1 MGNTSNNIGF
11 MKEVD
16 PCAAMGKMIEK
27 PHEIEF
33 KAPANDFDP
42 TKELNDLVKEFKK
55 STTTDPALDI
65 EIELKNKIILGGDLG
80 IIGKEEKLLQKA
92 KANIAKKQYGEAL
105 KDLDDLLQI
114 NKDHHEGIFL
124 KAMCF
129 VNLVKPLEA
138 LEILK
143 YFANN
148 KPHFDLQNNINSLVG
163 KIRTQVIV
171 QIMVLSLFNPN
182 EELTRKLDSLIELDE
197 GYEPY
202 YYIQSMIFSRQ
213 KMLNE
218 ALDSVVRGLKKLPEN
233 QASRLKNM
241 KDILER
247 QLLEKEMSNAVKFIK
262 QGKYKFAQASLNAV
276 DKRFRSNR
284 LFILI
289 WNYTVK
295 LDKASGFFKKKT
307 PLEVPIDGTV
317 SDRYLVQS
325 EIIKNEV
332 DAAVSLIGK
341 RLFIQASPYLDQAE
355 LYVFRYPF
363 LHYLRAYCVYHQ
375 YLIDFIS
382 LKFMNNID
390 KAVDELKSIKND
402 AEIAQEDFTIIEAK
416 PLMNEINVMLQL
428 MDGVA
433 KQVQLMKKEVETV
446 NVLIKAFTTIM
457 EEGTAIRDKDHIKK
471 IRTELQRIKKES
483 EQELKKI
490 KSEESKKYLNQ
501 VIQATDRNIDGLIPI
516 ERQFEEQEQDKKIIE
531 MQSVLFNNFV
541 SDIKNGNIKV
551 TSRWSCESYISD
563 INKKIEFIRS
573 ICIYTVNN
581 EAAKKVLNQII
592 SNWESL
598 RKQFEDLKYRNF

>member
-1 MGNTSNNIGF
+1 

-16 PCAAMGKMIEK
+16 PRAAIGEIIEK
-27 PHEIEF
+27 PQEIQF
-33 KAPANDFDP
+33 NAPVNDFDP
-42 TKELNDLVKEFKK
+42 TRELNDLVKEFKNNP
-55 STTTDPALDI
+55 TTDPALDI

-80 IIGKEEKLLQKA
+80 ILGREEKLLQKA
-92 KANIAKKQYGEAL
+92 KANIAKRLFSEAIL
-105 KDLDDLLQI
+105 DLEDLLQI
-114 NKDHHEGIFL
+114 NRDHHEGIFL
-124 KAMCF
+124 KAVCF
-129 VNLVKPLEA
+129 VNLGKLLEA

-202 YYIQSMIFSRQ
+202 YFIQSMIFSRQ
-213 KMLNE
+213 KMLSE
-218 ALDSVVRGLKKLPEN
+218 ALYSVERGIKKIPEN

-241 KDILER
+241 KDILEK
-247 QLLEKEMSNAVKFIK
+247 QLLEKELTTTVKFIK
-262 QGKYKFAQASLNAV
+262 QGKYKFAQASLNTV

-307 PLEVPIDGTV
+307 PIEVSIDGTV

-325 EIIKNEV
+325 EIIKSEV

-341 RLFIQASPYLDQAE
+341 RLFNQASPYLDQAE

-390 KAVDELKSIKND
+390 KAVDELESIKHD
-402 AEIAQEDFTIIEAK
+402 AEIAQEDFTITEAK
-416 PLMNEINVMLQL
+416 PLLNEINVMLQL

-433 KQVQLMKKEVETV
+433 KQVQIMKKEVETV
-446 NVLIKAFTTIM
+446 NVLIKAFTSIM

-483 EQELKKI
+483 EQELKRI
-490 KSEESKKYLNQ
+490 KGEEGKKYLNQ
-501 VIQATDRNIDGLIPI
+501 IIQAADRNIDGLIPI
-516 ERQFEEQEQDKKIIE
+516 ERQFEEQEKDKTIIE
-531 MQSVLFNNFV
+531 MQSALFNNFV
-541 SDIKNGNIKV
+541 SDIKNGKIKV
-551 TSRWSCESYISD
+551 TSRWSCDGYITD
-563 INKKIEFIRS
+563 INNKIEFIKG
-573 ICIYTVNN
+573 ICIYGVNSD
-581 EAAKKVLNQII
+581 AAKKVLNQII

>member
-1 MGNTSNNIGF
+1 MGNSSNNIGF
-11 MKEVD
+11 MEVD
-16 PCAAMGKMIEK
+16 PRAAMGKMIEK
-27 PHEIEF
+27 PQEIEF
-33 KAPANDFDP
+33 KAPVNDFDP

-55 STTTDPALDI
+55 STSTDPALDI
-65 EIELKNKIILGGDLG
+65 EIDIKNKIILGGDLG
-80 IIGKEEKLLQKA
+80 IIGREEKLLQKA
-92 KANIAKKQYGEAL
+92 KANIAKKLFSEAI
-105 KDLDDLLQI
+105 KELDELLQI

-124 KAMCF
+124 KAMCL
-129 VNLVKPLEA
+129 VNQGKLLEA

-182 EELTRKLDSLIELDE
+182 EELTRKLDSLIALDD

-202 YYIQSMIFSRQ
+202 YFIQSMIFSRQ
-213 KMLNE
+213 NMPNE
-218 ALDSVVRGLKKLPEN
+218 ALNSVERGLKKIPQN

-247 QLLEKEMSNAVKFIK
+247 QLLGKELTIAVTFIK
-262 QGKYKFAQASLNAV
+262 QGRYKFAQASLNSV

-307 PLEVPIDGTV
+307 PIEVPIDGTV
-317 SDRYLVQS
+317 ADRYLVQS

-341 RLFIQASPYLDQAE
+341 RLFNQASPYLDQAE

-390 KAVDELKSIKND
+390 KAVDELGSIKKD
-402 AEIAQEDFTIIEAK
+402 AEIAQEDFTITEAK
-416 PLMNEINVMLQL
+416 PLLNEINVMLQL

-483 EQELKKI
+483 EQELKRI
-490 KSEESKKYLNQ
+490 KSEEGKKYLNQ
-501 VIQATDRNIDGLIPI
+501 IIQACDRNIDGLLPI
-516 ERQFEEQEQDKKIIE
+516 ERQFEEQEYEKKIIE
-531 MQSVLFNNFV
+531 MQSLLFNNFV
-541 SDIKNGNIKV
+541 SDIKDGNIKV
-551 TSRWSCESYISD
+551 TSRRSCEGYIND
-563 INKKIEFIRS
+563 INKNIEI
-573 ICIYTVNN
+573 INGIGAYTVNS

>member
-1 MGNTSNNIGF
+1 MGNSSNNIGF
-11 MKEVD
+11 MEVD
-16 PCAAMGKMIEK
+16 PRAAMGKMIEK
-27 PHEIEF
+27 PQEIEF
-33 KAPANDFDP
+33 KAPVNDFDP

-55 STTTDPALDI
+55 STSTDPALDI
-65 EIELKNKIILGGDLG
+65 EIDIKNKIILGGDLG
-80 IIGKEEKLLQKA
+80 IIGREEKLLQKA
-92 KANIAKKQYGEAL
+92 KANIAKKLFSEAI
-105 KDLDDLLQI
+105 KELDELLQI

-124 KAMCF
+124 KAMCL
-129 VNLVKPLEA
+129 VNQGKLLEA

-182 EELTRKLDSLIELDE
+182 EELTRKLDSLIALDD

-202 YYIQSMIFSRQ
+202 YFIQSMIFSRQ
-213 KMLNE
+213 NMPNE
-218 ALDSVVRGLKKLPEN
+218 ALNSVERGLKKIPQN

-247 QLLEKEMSNAVKFIK
+247 QLLGKELTIAVTFIK
-262 QGKYKFAQASLNAV
+262 QGRYKFAQASLNSV

-307 PLEVPIDGTV
+307 PIEVPIDGTV
-317 SDRYLVQS
+317 ADRYLVQS

-341 RLFIQASPYLDQAE
+341 RLFNQASPYLDQAE

-390 KAVDELKSIKND
+390 KAVDELGSIKKD
-402 AEIAQEDFTIIEAK
+402 AEIAQEDFTITEAK
-416 PLMNEINVMLQL
+416 PLLNEINVMLQL

-483 EQELKKI
+483 EQELKRI
-490 KSEESKKYLNQ
+490 KSEEGKKYLNQ
-501 VIQATDRNIDGLIPI
+501 IIQACDRNIDGLLPI
-516 ERQFEEQEQDKKIIE
+516 ERQFEEQEYEKKIIE
-531 MQSVLFNNFV
+531 MQSLLFNNFV
-541 SDIKNGNIKV
+541 SDIKDGNIKV
-551 TSRWSCESYISD
+551 TSRRSCEGYIND
-563 INKKIEFIRS
+563 INKNIEIING
-573 ICIYTVNN
+573 ICAYTVNS

>member
-1 MGNTSNNIGF
+1 MGNSSNNIGF
-11 MKEVD
+11 MEVD
-16 PCAAMGKMIEK
+16 PRAAMGKMIEK
-27 PHEIEF
+27 PQEIEF
-33 KAPANDFDP
+33 KAPVNDFDP

-55 STTTDPALDI
+55 STSTDPALDI
-65 EIELKNKIILGGDLG
+65 EIDLKNKIILGGDLG
-80 IIGKEEKLLQKA
+80 IIGREEKLLQKA
-92 KANIAKKQYGEAL
+92 KVNIAKKLFSEAI
-105 KDLDDLLQI
+105 KELDELLQI

-124 KAMCF
+124 KAMCL
-129 VNLVKPLEA
+129 VNQGKLLEA

-182 EELTRKLDSLIELDE
+182 EELTRKLDSLIALDD

-202 YYIQSMIFSRQ
+202 YFIQSMIFSRQ
-213 KMLNE
+213 NMPNE
-218 ALDSVVRGLKKLPEN
+218 ALNSIERGLKKIPQN

-241 KDILER
+241 KDVLER
-247 QLLEKEMSNAVKFIK
+247 QLLGKELTIAVTFIK
-262 QGKYKFAQASLNAV
+262 QGRYKFAQASLNSV

-307 PLEVPIDGTV
+307 PIEVPIDGTV
-317 SDRYLVQS
+317 ADRYLVQS

-341 RLFIQASPYLDQAE
+341 RLFNQASPYLDQAE

-390 KAVDELKSIKND
+390 KAVDELGSIKKD
-402 AEIAQEDFTIIEAK
+402 AEIAQEDFTITEAK
-416 PLMNEINVMLQL
+416 PLLNEINVMLQL

-471 IRTELQRIKKES
+471 IRTELERIKKES
-483 EQELKKI
+483 EQELKRI
-490 KSEESKKYLNQ
+490 KSEEGKKYLNQ
-501 VIQATDRNIDGLIPI
+501 IIQACDRNIDGLLPI
-516 ERQFEEQEQDKKIIE
+516 ERQFEEQEYEKKIIE
-531 MQSVLFNNFV
+531 MQSLLFNNFV
-541 SDIKNGNIKV
+541 SDIKDGNIKV
-551 TSRWSCESYISD
+551 TSRRSCEGYIND
-563 INKKIEFIRS
+563 INKNIEIING
-573 ICIYTVNN
+573 ICAYTVNS

>member
-1 MGNTSNNIGF
+1 M
-11 MKEVD
+11 EVD
-16 PCAAMGKMIEK
+16 PRAAMGKMIEK
-27 PHEIEF
+27 PQEIEF
-33 KAPANDFDP
+33 KAPVNDFDP

-55 STTTDPALDI
+55 STSTDPALDI
-65 EIELKNKIILGGDLG
+65 EIDIKNKIILGGDLG
-80 IIGKEEKLLQKA
+80 IIGREEKLLQKA
-92 KANIAKKQYGEAL
+92 KANIAKKLFSEAI
-105 KDLDDLLQI
+105 KELDELLQI

-124 KAMCF
+124 KAMCL
-129 VNLVKPLEA
+129 VNQGKLLEA

-182 EELTRKLDSLIELDE
+182 EELTRKLDSLIALDD

-202 YYIQSMIFSRQ
+202 YFIQSMIFSRQ
-213 KMLNE
+213 NMPNE
-218 ALDSVVRGLKKLPEN
+218 ALNSVERGLKKIPQN

-247 QLLEKEMSNAVKFIK
+247 QLLGKELTIAVTFIK
-262 QGKYKFAQASLNAV
+262 QGRYKFAQASLNSV

-307 PLEVPIDGTV
+307 PIEVPIDGTV
-317 SDRYLVQS
+317 ADRYLVQS

-341 RLFIQASPYLDQAE
+341 RLFNQASPYLDQAE

-390 KAVDELKSIKND
+390 KAVDELGSIKKD
-402 AEIAQEDFTIIEAK
+402 AEIAQEDFTITEAK
-416 PLMNEINVMLQL
+416 PLLNEINVMLQL

-483 EQELKKI
+483 EQELKRI
-490 KSEESKKYLNQ
+490 KSEEGKKYLNQ
-501 VIQATDRNIDGLIPI
+501 IIQACDRNIDGLLPI
-516 ERQFEEQEQDKKIIE
+516 ERQFEEQEYEKKIIE
-531 MQSVLFNNFV
+531 MQSLLFNNFV
-541 SDIKNGNIKV
+541 SDIKDGNIKV
-551 TSRWSCESYISD
+551 TSRRSCEGYIND
-563 INKKIEFIRS
+563 INKNIEI
-573 ICIYTVNN
+573 INGIGAYTVNS